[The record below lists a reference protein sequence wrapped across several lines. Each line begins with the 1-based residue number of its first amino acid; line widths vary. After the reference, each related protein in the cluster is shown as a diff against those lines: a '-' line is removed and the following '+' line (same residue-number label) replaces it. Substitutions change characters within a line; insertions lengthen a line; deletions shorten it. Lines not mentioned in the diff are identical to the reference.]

1 MFGKALILAIG
12 ALALLAG
19 YTWLAYSIGRMVQE
33 QRIIRRGGAGEQ
45 GVTLLKEAR
54 EIFEEQVSPGLIV
67 KAGGVYDML
76 SEQTAKKVDAWLQ
89 AFNKWRGRGTVR

>member
-1 MFGKALILAIG
+1 MGKAI
-12 ALALLAG
+12 ALAMLLLLGIAG
-19 YTWLAYSIGRMVQE
+19 YTWLAYRVGAVRE
-33 QRIIRRGGAGEQ
+33 NARIIKAGGAGIQ

-54 EIFEEQVSPGLIV
+54 EIFEEQTRPDLIV

-89 AFNKWRGRGTVR
+89 AFNKWRGKGTVR